1 MGNNIQ
7 LYIVLLMVT
16 ISVVSTII
24 KKGREAAEQ
33 RRVKLEIERRRLEAL
48 RTGRTEAQVA
58 AEQAEEDPAAAL
70 ARRREAQLE
79 ELRRIQ
85 RQRAQTQAQAQTQTQ
100 ATGRAPVGARATPGR
115 PPPHAR
121 QFPEPQTVPQPPSQ
135 AQARSQAQPKR
146 QPKPASKPPL
156 RPQESR
162 TRQTAAQSTAE
173 MFAAMERQR
182 LQDTGE
188 STTHRIVRDA
198 APPPVAAARFLPPS
212 SGNPWRDA
220 FLMQELLGPPLSMRE
235 ARTPGLDS
243 L

>member
-1 MGNNIQ
+1 MNNIQ
-7 LYIVLLMVT
+7 LYVVLFMVAASILSSIV
-16 ISVVSTII
+16 
-24 KKGREAAEQ
+24 KKAKEAAEQ
-33 RRVKLEIERRRLEAL
+33 RRVQLEIEKRRFEAL
-48 RTGRTEAQVA
+48 RTGRNEDGSR
-58 AEQAEEDPAAAL
+58 EDDPAVAL
-70 ARRREAQLE
+70 AKRREAQLE

-85 RQRAQTQAQAQTQTQ
+85 RERARTQASGQAGA
-100 ATGRAPVGARATPGR
+100 ATARTAPGR
-115 PPPHAR
+115 MQQPRTP
-121 QFPEPQTVPQPPSQ
+121 QFP
-135 AQARSQAQPKR
+135 QAQPIPQPQKQGRPQR
-146 QPKPASKPPL
+146 QQPQRQQSQRQTQPQARPQV

-162 TRQTAAQSTAE
+162 SSRQTGAQTTAE

-198 APPPVAAARFLPPS
+198 TPAPAAAARVLPPS

-220 FLMQELLGPPLSMRE
+220 FLLQELLSQPLSMRE